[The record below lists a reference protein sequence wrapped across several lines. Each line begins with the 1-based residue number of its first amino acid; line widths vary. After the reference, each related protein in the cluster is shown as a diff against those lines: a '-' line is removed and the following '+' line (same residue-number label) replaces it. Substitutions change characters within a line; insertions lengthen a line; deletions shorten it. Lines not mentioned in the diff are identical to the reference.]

1 MVLSYFRLRGS
12 ILHLCRRVSTGEVI
26 MEAGKRAA
34 ARYAVDTYVKVKVK
48 RAQSLRQIC
57 MSCDKQV
64 VKRLHTTIFLALS
77 YRVYIF
83 RDDA

>member
-34 ARYAVDTYVKVKVK
+34 ARYAVDTYVKVK

-57 MSCDKQV
+57 MSCDKKV